1 MSFDTHVFYRP
12 KCDYP
17 GCGSRWAGAEYD
29 WNYDEAGATA
39 EVTDDEC
46 WIVLYKTPEQPCF
59 FCQKHTRGGGCPDT
73 FDDDDP
79 EYRPHNEELTD
90 YYLDV
95 STDQPLPAP
104 ECEDTILAVLKGKTQ

>member
-1 MSFDTHVFYRP
+1 MSFDHHVFCRS

-17 GCGSRWAGAEYD
+17 DCGSRWDGVEYD
-29 WNYDEAGATA
+29 WNYCEAEAI
-39 EVTDDEC
+39 EQVTDSER

-59 FCQKHTRGGGCPDT
+59 FCPLHTRGGNCPDT
-73 FDDDDP
+73 FGDDDP
-79 EYRPHNEELTD
+79 EYWPRNEELID

-104 ECEDTILAVLKGKTQ
+104 ECEDTILAVLKGETE

>member
-17 GCGSRWAGAEYD
+17 GCGSRWGGVEYD
-29 WNYDEAGATA
+29 WNYDEAGAA
-39 EVTDDEC
+39 EQIMDSEQ
-46 WIVLYKTPEQPCF
+46 WICLYKTPEQPCF
-59 FCQKHTRGGGCPDT
+59 FCPLHADGSY

-79 EYRPHNEELTD
+79 EYRPHNEGLID

-95 STDQPLPAP
+95 STDQPLPEP
-104 ECEDTILAVLKGKTQ
+104 ECEDTILAVLKGETQ